1 MERGTQQE
9 TDKIRWRLIL
19 AGVLAYAGLGQL
31 THFIPN
37 PMVPE
42 ASLALNM
49 VVPVIIGYF
58 GGSVAG
64 AAVGLLGTTLN
75 YFAKIPFHG
84 PDAYELAAILP
95 HTAMGAVAGW
105 RALGHSRIGTALT
118 VVIGHGLNIAGFLLL
133 GLLPF
138 EVLKEIPFWT
148 GLLTETMVG
157 VILSAL
163 FIGLQHCYQTE
174 GYGFAKQRLGAHR
187 FWLLSGL
194 NAALVLFLSLGYLKG
209 VSLASYL
216 FVLPVIF
223 AGMTLGFLEAWLT
236 ALLLSLVLGSAL
248 IQGGVAGAT
257 QEISQVLMLNT
268 VALAVGELADNIQQ
282 QQQLVHTQMLKLE
295 KAYATL
301 TKADRLKADMIRNIS
316 HELRTP
322 LALVLGYVEM
332 LRDQTWGSLPP
343 DQQSVVDLVQEHAQ
357 QLVQIVERIT
367 VLHEVE
373 YGHLTWHSVPLETMV
388 RQLVKD
394 YQDKA
399 ATQEYTFNLNVH
411 GPIPPLYGDT
421 EYLGQAFETLL
432 DNAIKFSPDGGD
444 VDVRLWAKNQRVFF
458 SVQDH
463 GVGIPAEQQER
474 LFQRFSQGD
483 GSTTRRFGG
492 LGIGLALAKEVIQA
506 HGGDVWVKSQLGQ
519 GSTFSFWLPAQQ
531 KEQ

>member
-1 MERGTQQE
+1 MKLSVPRQVNNLPW
-9 TDKIRWRLIL
+9 KLIL
-19 AGVLAYAGLGQL
+19 TGILAYAGLGQI

-64 AAVGLLGTTLN
+64 GIVGLLGAMLN

-84 PDAYELAAILP
+84 PDAYELVAILP
-95 HTAMGAVAGW
+95 HTVMGAVAGL
-105 RALGHSRIGTALT
+105 RSLEHSRIGTALT
-118 VVIGHGLNIAGFLLL
+118 IVVGHGLNIAGFLLV
-133 GLLPF
+133 GLFSLT
-138 EVLKEIPFWT
+138 VLKEIPFWT
-148 GLLTETMVG
+148 GLLTETIVD
-157 VILSAL
+157 VILVAL
-163 FIGLQHCYQTE
+163 FIGLQRCCQVA
-174 GYGFAKQRLGAHR
+174 GGGFAKQRLGAHR

-194 NAALVLFLSLGYLKG
+194 NAALVLFLSLSYLKG
-209 VSLASYL
+209 VSLAGHL

-236 ALLLSLVLGSAL
+236 ALLLSFVLGSSL
-248 IQGGVAGAT
+248 LQVGIAGAT
-257 QEISQVLMLNT
+257 QEISQVLMLNI

-295 KAYATL
+295 KAHATL
-301 TKADRLKADMIRNIS
+301 TKADRLKAEMIRNIS

-332 LRDQTWGSLPP
+332 LSDKTWGALPP
-343 DQQSVVDLVQEHAQ
+343 DQQSVVALVQEHAQ
-357 QLVQIVERIT
+357 RLVQIVERIT

-388 RQLVKD
+388 RRLIKD

-399 ATQEYTFNLNVH
+399 ATQGYTFNLNVK
-411 GPIPPLYGDT
+411 GPILPLYGDT
-421 EYLGQAFETLL
+421 QYLRQAVKTLL

-444 VDVRLWAKNQRVFF
+444 VDVRLWVENQQVFF

-463 GVGIPAEQQER
+463 GIGIPLEQQER

-506 HGGDVWVKSQLGQ
+506 HGGDVYVESQLGK
-519 GSTFSFWLPAQQ
+519 GSTFGFWLPSQQ
-531 KEQ
+531 KEL

>member
-1 MERGTQQE
+1 MKLNVPRQVN
-9 TDKIRWRLIL
+9 DLPWKLIL
-19 AGVLAYAGLGQL
+19 TGILTYAGLGQI

-37 PMVPE
+37 PMVTE

-64 AAVGLLGTTLN
+64 GVVGLLGTTLN

-95 HTAMGAVAGW
+95 HMAMGAVAGL
-105 RALGHSRIGTALT
+105 RSLGHSRIGTALT

-138 EVLKEIPFWT
+138 TVLKGIPFWT
-148 GLLTETMVG
+148 GLLTETVVD
-157 VILSAL
+157 VIIIAL
-163 FIGLQHCYQTE
+163 FIGLQYCCRTE
-174 GYGFAKQRLGAHR
+174 GGGFAKQRLGAHR

-194 NAALVLFLSLGYLKG
+194 NAALVLFLSLSYLKG
-209 VSLASYL
+209 VALASYL
-216 FVLPVIF
+216 FVMPVIF

-236 ALLLSLVLGSAL
+236 AILLSFVLGSAL
-248 IQGGVAGAT
+248 LQGGVAGAA
-257 QEISQVLMLNT
+257 QEVSQVLMLNI

-282 QQQLVHTQMLKLE
+282 QQQLGHIQMLKLE

-332 LRDQTWGSLPP
+332 LRDKTWGALPP
-343 DQQSVVDLVQEHAQ
+343 DQQSVVALVQEHAQ
-357 QLVQIVERIT
+357 RLVQIVERIT

-373 YGHLTWHSVPLETMV
+373 YGHLTWHSIPLETMV

-399 ATQEYTFNLNVH
+399 TTKEYTFNLNVK
-411 GPIPPLYGDT
+411 GPILPLYGDT
-421 EYLGQAFETLL
+421 QYLGQAIETLL

-444 VDVRLWAKNQRVFF
+444 VDVRLWSKDQRVFF

-463 GVGIPAEQQER
+463 GVGIPLEQQER

-506 HGGDVWVKSQLGQ
+506 HGGDVWVESKLGK
-519 GSTFSFWLPAQQ
+519 GSIFGFWLPSQQ

>member
-1 MERGTQQE
+1 MKLSVPRQVNNLPW
-9 TDKIRWRLIL
+9 KLIL
-19 AGVLAYAGLGQL
+19 TGILAYAGLGQV

-37 PMVPE
+37 PMVSE

-75 YFAKIPFHG
+75 YLVKIPLYG
-84 PDAYELAAILP
+84 PDTYELVAILP
-95 HTAMGAVAGW
+95 HTVMGAVAGW
-105 RALGHSRIGTALT
+105 RALGHTRIGTALT
-118 VVIGHGLNIAGFLLL
+118 VVVGHGLNIAGFLLV

-138 EVLKEIPFWT
+138 MVLKDTSFWT
-148 GLLTETMVG
+148 GLLTETMVDI
-157 VILSAL
+157 ILIAL
-163 FIGLQHCYQTE
+163 FIGLQRCCRTE
-174 GYGFAKQRLGAHR
+174 GGGFAKQRLGAHR
-187 FWLLSGL
+187 FWLLSSL
-194 NAALVLFLSLGYLKG
+194 NTALVLFLSLSYLKG
-209 VSLASYL
+209 VFLAGHL

-236 ALLLSLVLGSAL
+236 AIPLSLVLGSTL
-248 IQGGVAGAT
+248 LQGGAAGAT
-257 QEISQVLMLNT
+257 QEISQILTLNI
-268 VALAVGELADNIQQ
+268 VALAVGELADNVLQQ
-282 QQQLVHTQMLKLE
+282 RRLTHVQMLKLE

-301 TKADRLKADMIRNIS
+301 TKADRLKAEMIRNIS

-332 LRDQTWGSLPP
+332 LRDKTWGALTP
-343 DQQSVVDLVQEHAQ
+343 DQQSVIALIQEHAQ
-357 QLVQIVERIT
+357 RLVKIVERIT

-373 YGHLTWHSVPLETMV
+373 YGHLTWHSVPLETMT
-388 RQLVKD
+388 RHLVKD

-399 ATQEYTFNLNVH
+399 ATQGYTFNLNVK

-421 EYLGQAFETLL
+421 EYLGQAVETLL
-432 DNAIKFSPDGGD
+432 DNAVKFSPDGGD
-444 VDVRLWAKNQRVFF
+444 VDVRLWVEEQRVFL
-458 SVQDH
+458 SVQDQ
-463 GVGIPAEQQER
+463 GVGVPPEQQER

-506 HGGDVWVKSQLGQ
+506 HGGDVWVESQLGK
-519 GSTFSFWLPAQQ
+519 GSTFGLWLPVQQ
-531 KEQ
+531 KIQ